1 MVREVM
7 DEILRHGKV
16 ERGYLGISDDETTAL
31 DSESGVRIGYV
42 DPEGPAFGIL
52 KIGDLIT
59 KVDGYSVQ
67 NVRELIDLVSKSKP
81 NTVMNFEIKREGKV
95 KQEKITLAEDNTSVD

>member
-1 MVREVM
+1 MQLE
-7 DEILRHGKV
+7 
-16 ERGYLGISDDETTAL
+16 
-31 DSESGVRIGYV
+31 
-42 DPEGPAFGIL
+42 FGIL

-95 KQEKITLAEDNTSVD
+95 KQEKVTLAEDNTSVD